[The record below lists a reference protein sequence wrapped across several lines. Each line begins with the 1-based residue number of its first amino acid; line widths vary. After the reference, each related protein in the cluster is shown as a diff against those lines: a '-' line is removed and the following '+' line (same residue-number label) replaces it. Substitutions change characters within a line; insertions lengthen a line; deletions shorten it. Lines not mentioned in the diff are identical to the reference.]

1 LFLHKTIRELLDY
14 FCDVRNERIWKGF
27 AKTPLPP
34 EVTTQLWN
42 LQGETRQAEYICLEG
57 IMRSEDLVRQLETLA
72 KDGRFRAVS
81 ALDLENILAA
91 IELCELGF
99 GSGAKVTESLNQLL
113 REEWPTSRWP

>member
-1 LFLHKTIRELLDY
+1 MCGTSAFGR
-14 FCDVRNERIWKGF
+14 GF